1 MEKCHQTSD
10 TADWIPTNS
19 EWNMEMKP
27 VSMQKKKKQKKKQN
41 SMFQITHATSI
52 RHELGLKMLLQMY

>member
-19 EWNMEMKP
+19 EWNMEMKA
-27 VSMQKKKKQKKKQN
+27 VSMQKKKKKKKQN

-52 RHELGLKMLLQMY
+52 KRELGLKMLLQMY

>member
-27 VSMQKKKKQKKKQN
+27 VSMQKKKQN

>member
-27 VSMQKKKKQKKKQN
+27 VSMQKKTKKKQN